1 MDRHSS
7 SHDGEGSCMNREKA
21 DDQLLPD
28 DYSNRQPHMSSN
40 LPSNLPSQYCPPTH
54 DTLPSVGEDDNL
66 DDEVEACLVGLSGH
80 RQGGDHSSSP
90 TSFYSSCNKPDLGSQ
105 VDISSNSSFYS
116 TGTVRDTDTDTA
128 SYCSVDTLR
137 GNKEEMRQKVLDNPN
152 DEDRKHTNYGGVIKP
167 ITDDP
172 NLSYSRPS
180 YLAGS
185 TESEHTGSRSSLVSE
200 GEVSF
205 AGQVN
210 DRLGRLL
217 GYVGGAG
224 SGEVEDALA
233 NIMGYEIVI
242 KEKDKFTIYKIR
254 VSCRSAVPGIWFI
267 HRRYSDFFELR
278 KTLTKENPKL
288 VSQLPLPPKRWVGSN
303 LEPAFLGRRLA
314 GLQVFLASVLE
325 IKDLKSSP
333 ALLSFLCLDKPPVEQ
348 DRLEA
353 NRAICDTLEEAVKEL
368 REQLRKREQVEKE
381 LYYHKNMNAEKDQ
394 QIQNLLKENH
404 LLKQQKESLMNV
416 LRSWLL
422 DSSCTSLRT
431 LLLAIFLNIKNCG
444 RKRHSINLEDL
455 RLEGKSKVET
465 LQEFTAKFNLK
476 STEGPLASST
486 PSKSIRRNGDLGAR
500 RRMFSQGEE
509 TSLTSGDDKT

>member
-21 DDQLLPD
+21 NDQLLPD

-40 LPSNLPSQYCPPTH
+40 LPSQYCPPSH

-80 RQGGDHSSSP
+80 KQGGDHSSSP
-90 TSFYSSCNKPDLGSQ
+90 TSFYSSSTKPDLGSQ

-137 GNKEEMRQKVLDNPN
+137 GSEGEEKRDMEELRDATTREGSSDMRQTVLDNPK
-152 DEDRKHTNYGGVIKP
+152 DEDLKHTNYGGVIKP

-224 SGEVEDALA
+224 SGEVEDAVA

-416 LRSWLL
+416 LS
-422 DSSCTSLRT
+422 
-431 LLLAIFLNIKNCG
+431 CG

>member
-21 DDQLLPD
+21 NDQLLPD
-28 DYSNRQPHMSSN
+28 DHSNRQPHMS
-40 LPSNLPSQYCPPTH
+40 SNLPSQYCPPTH

-80 RQGGDHSSSP
+80 KQGGDHSSSP
-90 TSFYSSCNKPDLGSQ
+90 TSFYSSSTKPDLGSQ

-137 GNKEEMRQKVLDNPN
+137 GSEGEEKRDMEELRDATTREGSSDMRQTVLDNPK
-152 DEDRKHTNYGGVIKP
+152 DEDLKHTNYGGVIKP
-167 ITDDP
+167 ITDARD
-172 NLSYSRPS
+172 LSYSRPS

-224 SGEVEDALA
+224 SGEVEDAVA

-278 KTLTKENPKL
+278 KTLTKENRKL

-416 LRSWLL
+416 LS
-422 DSSCTSLRT
+422 
-431 LLLAIFLNIKNCG
+431 CG

-486 PSKSIRRNGDLGAR
+486 PSKSICRNGDLGAR
-500 RRMFSQGEE
+500 RRMFSQGEV